1 MAVKRIDNLSAES
14 EIRKSKM
21 LLFAQTS
28 PSNLPV
34 PAQRLFLALL
44 SSIDPNQ
51 EGNTFI
57 IKGKDIASLSNLP
70 ANVVGQQLQEMS
82 VSADTLRKYTL
93 VIKEDDG
100 NILRVGLISSTKYLR
115 GERAIRVS
123 VDQYLM
129 PYLKKMRE
137 QYVISYAAGGP
148 MKFRSEYSI
157 CLFDMMNYYLKE
169 GYHYF
174 TLEET
179 RRMFNI
185 PDGKIKYVSTLNQK
199 VIKPALRDINTY
211 TNLRV
216 SVKHEKIKCKIVGY
230 HFFVESS
237 VPHVEVSLEEDTTD
251 SLISTLISEPIKF
264 NKYSLSKLID
274 QYGIESIKNNYE
286 YTKKMNP
293 SNFAS
298 YLYWAITNQVYERTR
313 EIEQIKKINEN
324 YKPESMPKF
333 RDEIALFEEPE
344 PEASSIDLDRIKE
357 SNPELYQIYT
367 RIMNI
372 KNQNNN
378 AAAE

>member
-333 RDEIALFEEPE
+333 RDEITLFEEPE
-344 PEASSIDLDRIKE
+344 PEASSVDLDRIKE

-378 AAAE
+378 AAE

>member
-344 PEASSIDLDRIKE
+344 PEASSVDLDRIKE

>member
-1 MAVKRIDNLSAES
+1 MAIKRIDNLSAES

-237 VPHVEVSLEEDTTD
+237 VPHVEISLEEDTTD

-344 PEASSIDLDRIKE
+344 LEVSSVDLDRIKE

>member
-1 MAVKRIDNLSAES
+1 MAIKRIDNLSAES

-157 CLFDMMNYYLKE
+157 CLFDIMNYYLKE

-344 PEASSIDLDRIKE
+344 PEASSVDLDRIKE

>member
-1 MAVKRIDNLSAES
+1 MAIKRIDNLSAES

-298 YLYWAITNQVYERTR
+298 YLYWAITNQVFERTR

-344 PEASSIDLDRIKE
+344 PEASSVDLDRIKE

>member
-1 MAVKRIDNLSAES
+1 MAIKRIDNLSAES

-344 PEASSIDLDRIKE
+344 PEASSVDLDRIKE